1 MQRRKKRIDASL
13 RSKILQESM
22 VSGCNLAGLAREHQ
36 IPARTLYAWRKKS
49 CRNKADSDVAL
60 GTTIQAKD
68 RFVEVK
74 LPEQIK
80 AGSSIK
86 LKRAVLEFG
95 CSSFFTTTLAAIY
108 LSFLFL
114 KRNFSYIH
122 FLNEMSNN
130 RQSLRLLLK
139 NAV

>member
-86 LKRAVLEFG
+86 LKRAVLEFDEFSISIEG
-95 CSSFFTTTLAAIY
+95 KLNNQY
-108 LSFLFL
+108 LSQLL
-114 KRNFSYIH
+114 EI
-122 FLNEMSNN
+122 LN
-130 RQSLRLLLK
+130 QPC
-139 NAV
+139 